1 MTAVAV
7 PAIPAPP
14 FGAIE
19 KARAGDGLGLVE
31 VLRPGDRD
39 RRAVGATVAELIVGA
54 VVSTVNDWIALND
67 EDAAELSTFLA
78 RQ

>member
-1 MTAVAV
+1 M

-19 KARAGDGLGLVE
+19 KAE
-31 VLRPGDRD
+31 PGTAWVWSRFSDQVIVTVVPS
-39 RRAVGATVAELIVGA
+39 AATVAELMVGA

-67 EDAAELSTFLA
+67 EEAAELSTFLA